1 MVGRDLPARTAHAVA
16 ANTEPVL
23 RVRGLSR
30 APAVNGVT
38 FDVHRGEIL
47 GVFGLVGLGS
57 LGAAGNDLWIARR
70 RQW

>member
-1 MVGRDLPARTAHAVA
+1 MVGRDLPARTAHTVM

-47 GVFGLVGLGS
+47 GVFGLVGSGRSELLETIFG
-57 LGAAGNDLWIARR
+57 LHAR